1 MVTIKIP
8 KTENLLILT
17 LILVSVSLILK
28 LMGGEDILSRILL
41 VVGLLPIPTFLFIEA
56 KKQKDMFLLLL
67 GLAVTLVIAYGTY
80 VACC

>member
-1 MVTIKIP
+1 MVTIKIK

-17 LILVSVSLILK
+17 LILVSVSFILK
-28 LMGGEDILSRILL
+28 LMGGDILSRILL

-80 VACC
+80 IVCC